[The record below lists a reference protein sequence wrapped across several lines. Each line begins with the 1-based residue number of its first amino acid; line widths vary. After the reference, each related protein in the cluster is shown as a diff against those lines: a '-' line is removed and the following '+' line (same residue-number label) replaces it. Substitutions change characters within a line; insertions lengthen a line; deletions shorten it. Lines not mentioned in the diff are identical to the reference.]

1 MSRFIGNL
9 KIWQKFA
16 LVLAPV
22 LPMVVVP
29 TAIVVKTTWTSLR
42 TAQSESDAIEPAAA
56 TIRLIQLT
64 QQHRGISAGFLSGD
78 DGLKAAREA
87 KQDEVQQA
95 LVKALTLSQRFSEE
109 RLKSQS
115 EQLAKDWQAIAA
127 AVSGKSL
134 APAESIQRHSDL
146 ITAELDLLD
155 DIAANSQLALDPEAG
170 SYY

>member
-16 LVLAPV
+16 LVLALV
-22 LPMVVVP
+22 LPMVVIP

-42 TAQSESDAIEPAAA
+42 TAQSESDAIEPAA
-56 TIRLIQLT
+56 TTRLIQLT

-95 LVKALTLSQRFSEE
+95 LAKALTLSQRFSE
-109 RLKSQS
+109 
-115 EQLAKDWQAIAA
+115 
-127 AVSGKSL
+127 
-134 APAESIQRHSDL
+134 
-146 ITAELDLLD
+146 
-155 DIAANSQLALDPEAG
+155 
-170 SYY
+170 